1 VEMAD
6 LALHDDLAF
15 GDGEVARD
23 ELHQRRLAGA
33 VVAHQADHFAR
44 VDRQADVVD
53 GTYGAKALR
62 YVFDLEQRQIQSP
75 SHVESWR
82 QAPPARARFSP
93 CSAKTGSCLR
103 LVRADLAYVQAEART
118 ITRLVGRT
126 EVRTKERPHDGCVQ
140 AVSEGNCDGSV
151 DAALRDS
158 Q

>member
-1 VEMAD
+1 
-6 LALHDDLAF
+6 
-15 GDGEVARD
+15 
-23 ELHQRRLAGA
+23 
-33 VVAHQADHFAR
+33 
-44 VDRQADVVD
+44 
-53 GTYGAKALR
+53 
-62 YVFDLEQRQIQSP
+62 QSP

-126 EVRTKERPHDGCVQ
+126 EVRTKERPHDGSVQ

-158 Q
+158 QPVAAVDAALHREAHVLRRKHVRHLLDGLLGERVRRTKLDPAAAGFSCLPAGVTDCALVLGVSGE